1 MALYLNQIIG
11 TKAQRK
17 ADYYARKEASR
28 EIRRMRRAIE
38 NRNAAYDARIEAY
51 NAQHAII
58 EQAHSEGAKPAKAS
72 VYRGVVSVRGGESG
86 QGKKIATGNVSD
98 PSIVMDICKS
108 VIEQGYYITNAD
120 GWMWAIRIQEAKTR

>member
-38 NRNAAYDARIEAY
+38 NRNAAYDARIKEY

-58 EQAHSEGAKPAKAS
+58 EQAHTEGAKPAKATY
-72 VYRGVVSVRGGESG
+72 YRGQAVVRSGVNG
-86 QGKKIATGNVSD
+86 QGKEVARGMVNDSATATEL
-98 PSIVMDICKS
+98 CQS
-108 VIEQGYYITNAD
+108 VIAAGYYIVNES
-120 GWMWAIRIQEAKTR
+120 WMEKITS